1 MQPHILGIIVH
12 IKLLFRKAS
21 TSSHC
26 YSEIFSLNHKMIPSF
41 RVMYIIIMHTVYS
54 VRSYHFSLFPLT
66 TVHAIKPEG
75 GWRFS
80 PSHVEPIFNFVRIC
94 LRMRV
99 VLTIR
104 PNPSYFNT
112 RRKTQSD
119 FQKMATALVVSPF
132 ARIGYMRFFIF
143 QTARL
148 WSI

>member
-1 MQPHILGIIVH
+1 MQQHILGIIVH
-12 IKLLFRKAS
+12 IKLLFRKTS

-26 YSEIFSLNHKMIPSF
+26 YSEIFSLNHKMILFS
-41 RVMYIIIMHTVYS
+41 RDVHNYYEYS
-54 VRSYHFSLFPLT
+54 LFSAFVSLQSLFPLT

-132 ARIGYMRFFIF
+132 ARIGYMWFFIF